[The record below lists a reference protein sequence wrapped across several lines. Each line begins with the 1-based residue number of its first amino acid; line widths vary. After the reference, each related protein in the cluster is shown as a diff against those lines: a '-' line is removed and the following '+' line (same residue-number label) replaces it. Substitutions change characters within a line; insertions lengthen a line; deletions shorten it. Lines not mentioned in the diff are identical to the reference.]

1 MQRAI
6 ARGAVDGQPCR
17 EASVGLFG
25 RFGKRNKRDKPGV
38 PRTAVSE
45 DRQHL
50 EEFVRTRAGV
60 EAFVEPRTTVTETTV
75 VLVAT
80 SGEWTR
86 RRVPSPKV
94 CHEWANALGL
104 PSYDAAVV
112 GYPQRMRDWTS
123 RKAAEQKRRNAGG

>member
-1 MQRAI
+1 
-6 ARGAVDGQPCR
+6 
-17 EASVGLFG
+17 VGLFG
-25 RFGKRNKRDKPGV
+25 RFGRRGGHSGV
-38 PRTAVSE
+38 PRQAVSE
-45 DRQHL
+45 DRRHL
-50 EEFVRTRAGV
+50 EDFVRTRAGV

-80 SGEWTR
+80 TGEWTR

-94 CHEWANALGL
+94 CHEWANALGI

-123 RKAAEQKRRNAGG
+123 KKAAEAKQRDRGA

>member
-1 MQRAI
+1 
-6 ARGAVDGQPCR
+6 VDGR
-17 EASVGLFG
+17 SREEASVGLLS
-25 RFGKRNKRDKPGV
+25 RFGGKRDKPGV
-38 PRTAVSE
+38 TRTAVSE
-45 DRQHL
+45 DRTHL

-80 SGEWTR
+80 TGEWTR

-94 CHEWANALGL
+94 CHEWANALGI
-104 PSYDAAVV
+104 PSYDAALV

-123 RKAAEQKRRNAGG
+123 RKAAEQKRRDAGG